1 MNAQKG
7 SFNEFGG
14 PRPLNVD
21 DHSSQFSAVQSQN
34 INNGSIRVP
43 GGTSNVK
50 ILSKA
55 KDHMELNGSETG
67 LSRPTLQ
74 PVGNRDKTEFS
85 QSKSG
90 SHGRPGISSVGKHHN
105 RYSRFLLEYLSS
117 FCGSLGSEYNLL
129 GFFQGSWGCV
139 KCTKIVSLIL
149 LWNM

>member
-1 MNAQKG
+1 MNAEKG
-7 SFNEFGG
+7 SFSEFGG

-55 KDHMELNGSETG
+55 KDHMELNGNETG
-67 LSRPTLQ
+67 LGRPTLQ

-85 QSKSG
+85 QSKGG
-90 SHGRPGISSVGKHHN
+90 SHGRPGMSSVGKHHN
-105 RYSRFLLEYLSS
+105 RYSWFLLEY
-117 FCGSLGSEYNLL
+117 
-129 GFFQGSWGCV
+129 FQVSVVPLVLNIISWDLFRAVGA
-139 KCTKIVSLIL
+139 VS
-149 LWNM
+149 NARR